1 RLGKAAEGRRSYA
14 RRQVPGYE
22 PEGKTSRGRVRERA
36 TRGRRSKISEV
47 QNQISVRFLLA
58 EVRIS
63 LASGHLSEPVGELPP
78 PVAYMPRSW
87 QPLKVLIVAE
97 QALTSLVRC
106 ACLSLIRAKSCR
118 DQIPKRPVMQS
129 RGITL
134 SFYREMADSSRE
146 LIGPDVSAAIVFESY

>member
-1 RLGKAAEGRRSYA
+1 MQALLQGRLGKAAEGRRSYA

-63 LASGHLSEPVGELPP
+63 LASGHLSERVGELPP
-78 PVAYMPRSW
+78 RVAYMPRSW

-106 ACLSLIRAKSCR
+106 ACLSLIRAKSLPGSNPQAPGHAVAR
-118 DQIPKRPVMQS
+118 DHALLLS
-129 RGITL
+129 RDGR
-134 SFYREMADSSRE
+134 FVARARR
-146 LIGPDVSAAIVFESY
+146 A